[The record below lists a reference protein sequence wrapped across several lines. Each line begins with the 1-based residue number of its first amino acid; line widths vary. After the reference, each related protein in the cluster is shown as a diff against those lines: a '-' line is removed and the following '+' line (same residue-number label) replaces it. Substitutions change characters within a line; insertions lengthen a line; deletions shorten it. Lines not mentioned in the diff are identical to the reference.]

1 MVSKTLKRRQV
12 ESSGIF
18 ATLHPVLQRVYGAR
32 GIKDPKELDY
42 ALNRL
47 PSPRLFKNMD
57 KAVALLAE
65 ALEAHRQILVVADF
79 DADGATSCAVAVRA
93 LRLLGAEV
101 VDYLVPNRFTHGYG
115 LTLDAANGE
124 RLKTFLIRLRARMV
138 LQSLHFEF
146 SRQPPVPGL
155 LGDAELSQDRYGY
168 TWVLSR
174 HTPEDVAGLV
184 NDLHAVNTFLQD
196 GGFGPQLLCSLVTF
210 ADERDRALAVVYL
223 YKRGTFYPFAP
234 LPGGGEKRDN
244 ALELQTKA
252 LLGDD
257 LRVEGD
263 LARWFP
269 VWGAPGL
276 G

>member
-1 MVSKTLKRRQV
+1 MGFLDALFGRRKPVQPDLDQL
-12 ESSGIF
+12 F
-18 ATLHPVLQRVYGAR
+18 A
-32 GIKDPKELDY
+32 
-42 ALNRL
+42 L
-47 PSPRLFKNMD
+47 PSAAVTLQAAAGFRPTGQGSVCFAGVEGGAFGRLQED
-57 KAVALLAE
+57 IQ
-65 ALEAHRQILVVADF
+65 R
-79 DADGATSCAVAVRA
+79 
-93 LRLLGAEV
+93 
-101 VDYLVPNRFTHGYG
+101 
-115 LTLDAANGE
+115 
-124 RLKTFLIRLRARMV
+124 
-138 LQSLHFEF
+138 
-146 SRQPPVPGL
+146 L

-257 LRVEGD
+257 LRVEDD